1 MKDIDKLQK
10 RSRKLRNL
18 TEKAGSTSLAIA
30 GLIGLLFLGVLVWQI
45 AEPTFIKGEQG
56 EITAVS
62 EWIPESDYRFEWDF
76 PNIDENGS
84 LTGAPVVNRFEWDDE
99 NGSHSHD
106 IQINVNQNSQIK
118 KDIYND

>member
-18 TEKAGSTSLAIA
+18 TERVGSTSLAIA
-30 GLIGLLFLGVLVWQI
+30 GLIGLLFLGVLIWQI

-76 PNIDENGS
+76 PNID
-84 LTGAPVVNRFEWDDE
+84 
-99 NGSHSHD
+99 
-106 IQINVNQNSQIK
+106 
-118 KDIYND
+118 